1 VIKYYTIIL
10 NYAPEDTICISL
22 ASRDILK
29 KLKTMSEIEKNKK
42 KSYATLEKQ
51 IPFFLLTN

>member
-42 KSYATLEKQ
+42 KSYATLEIQ
-51 IPFFLLTN
+51 IPFFTN